1 MRAAV
6 WVGKMRS
13 MKVVASL
20 VAVLALAAG
29 CEKKPSKLDSKV
41 ERMPAISTSTG
52 GGGGGGDLEARV
64 AKLEKYNEALDFLQ
78 KIYDQQKQQ
87 AEQQERSEPA
97 PDAMFAVDIT
107 ENVKLGMIEG
117 PNAAMVT
124 IVEAWDFA

>member
-1 MRAAV
+1 
-6 WVGKMRS
+6 

-29 CEKKPSKLDSKV
+29 CEKKPSKLDGA
-41 ERMPAISTSTG
+41 ERMPAISTGQTS
-52 GGGGGGDLEARV
+52 GGGGGDLEARV
-64 AKLEKYNEALDFLQ
+64 ARLEKYNEALDFLQ

-107 ENVKLGMIEG
+107 ENVKLGMVEG
-117 PNAAMVT
+117 PNAALVT
-124 IVEAWDFA
+124 IIEAWDFA